1 MGQRRPCPGPETR
14 DALNTCCHYYV
25 GGGVIIATGDLE
37 GENISS
43 VAGREGKGKKMR
55 TRLQEVK
62 GNQGDGGCLA
72 DFAEEVGS
80 E

>member
-1 MGQRRPCPGPETR
+1 M
-14 DALNTCCHYYV
+14 LNTCCHYYV

-43 VAGREGKGKKMR
+43 VAGREGKGKKMG

-72 DFAEEVGS
+72 DFAEEYGS